1 MRAILISLSFAWL
14 LSGCA
19 GSFEKYF
26 NQAANAGYDE
36 QGYYGEQEYADD
48 IIDETG
54 YVEQYVEQEVP
65 QSSVEWEWQ
74 RVDCAYKPIA
84 EDANIDTAL
93 CGDPYAAT
101 IRARSLRVAYQR
113 YLAYDIQSDYPL
125 AHRLVKKLPKSD
137 YIYKYNPKAL
147 DDDWFG
153 TKYEYKSPKE
163 LHITIQDDECK
174 HQEDYLKFFD
184 LGNGK
189 VKIISAQD
197 PC

>member
-1 MRAILISLSFAWL
+1 MRAILISLSFLWL

-26 NQAANAGYDE
+26 NRANAGYDE
-36 QGYYGEQEYADD
+36 QGYYDENYADE
-48 IIDETG
+48 IVDETA
-54 YVEQYVEQEVP
+54 YVEQAAP
-65 QSSVEWEWQ
+65 QSSVEWEWK

-84 EDANIDTAL
+84 EDANIDTTL

-113 YLAYDIQSDYPL
+113 YLAYDIQSEYPL
-125 AHRLVKKLPKSD
+125 AHRLVKKLPNSD
-137 YIYKYNPKAL
+137 YIYNYNPKAL
-147 DDDWFG
+147 DDGWFG

-174 HQEDYLKFFD
+174 HQEDYLKFID

>member
-1 MRAILISLSFAWL
+1 MRAFLISLGFIWL

-36 QGYYGEQEYADD
+36 QGYYEEEYAG
-48 IIDETG
+48 DEAVDEGG

-74 RVDCAYKPIA
+74 RVNCAYNAIA
-84 EDANIDTAL
+84 EDANIDTTL

-101 IRARSLRVAYQR
+101 IRARSLRVAYYR
-113 YLAYDIQSDYPL
+113 YLAYDRVSDYPL
-125 AHRLVKKLPKSD
+125 SHRLVKKLPRND
-137 YIYKYNPKAL
+137 YIYNYSPKTL
-147 DDDWFG
+147 DDEWFG

-174 HQEDYLKFFD
+174 YQEDYLKFFD

>member
-36 QGYYGEQEYADD
+36 QGYYEEEYAG
-48 IIDETG
+48 DEGG

-74 RVDCAYKPIA
+74 RVNCAYNAIA
-84 EDANIDTAL
+84 EDANIDTTL

-101 IRARSLRVAYQR
+101 IRARSLRVAYYR
-113 YLAYDIQSDYPL
+113 YLAYDRVSDYPL
-125 AHRLVKKLPKSD
+125 SHRLVKKLPRND
-137 YIYKYNPKAL
+137 YIYNYSPKTL
-147 DDDWFG
+147 DDEWFG

-174 HQEDYLKFFD
+174 YQEDYLKFFD

>member
-1 MRAILISLSFAWL
+1 MRAFLILLGFIWL

-36 QGYYGEQEYADD
+36 QGYYEEEYAG
-48 IIDETG
+48 DEAVDEGG

-74 RVDCAYKPIA
+74 RVNCAYNAIA
-84 EDANIDTAL
+84 EDANIDTTL

-101 IRARSLRVAYQR
+101 IRARSLRVAYYR
-113 YLAYDIQSDYPL
+113 YLAYDRVSDYPL
-125 AHRLVKKLPKSD
+125 SHRLVKKLPRND
-137 YIYKYNPKAL
+137 YIYNYSPKTL
-147 DDDWFG
+147 DDEWFG

-174 HQEDYLKFFD
+174 YQEDYLKFFD